1 MVETLTKPIWYF
13 SRRLETSV
21 GEREWTVQPVLYVEP
36 EGEKRVYCK
45 WDPYFVKSLESRWK
59 AGEVPEPTPEMREA
73 MQVLEET
80 CQRVALHMILEV
92 GDIQFLSN
100 SQVLHARTAYKDY
113 AASTGKP
120 RRHLMRLWLAT
131 PSSEFDPVP
140 RVRKISRLTCMPGEG
155 GWTLP
160 FHDTAEKKRGG
171 IQVNDNRPHCP
182 LDAE

>member
-1 MVETLTKPIWYF
+1 
-13 SRRLETSV
+13 
-21 GEREWTVQPVLYVEP
+21 VQPVIYVEP
-36 EGEKRVYCK
+36 VGEGKEGRVYCK

-59 AGEVPEPTPEMREA
+59 AGEVPEPTPEMKEA

-80 CQRVALHMILEV
+80 CQRVALHMVLEV

-131 PSSEFDPVP
+131 PSS
-140 RVRKISRLTCMPGEG
+140 KSLSRYWRGVDVEG
-155 GWTLP
+155 L
-160 FHDTAEKKRGG
+160 
-171 IQVNDNRPHCP
+171 C
-182 LDAE
+182 

>member
-1 MVETLTKPIWYF
+1 VI
-13 SRRLETSV
+13 
-21 GEREWTVQPVLYVEP
+21 YVEP
-36 EGEKRVYCK
+36 VGEGKQGRVYCK

-59 AGEVPEPTPEMREA
+59 AGEVPEPTPEMKDA

-80 CQRVALHMILEV
+80 CQRVALHMVLEV

-113 AASTGKP
+113 APSTGKP

-131 PSSEFDPVP
+131 PSSKSFESLLAKGESCG
-140 RVRKISRLTCMPGEG
+140 RVVLTYTPDEG